1 MEASAGVIHRAFAF
15 TSSAVAHS
23 TRNDNGPAV
32 FDHACQSGIEAIVSK
47 RLDPQCRLDR
57 QRFGSKIRAKP
68 CAVRK
73 TGIRERLRYCWRSGR
88 GRMPGG
94 IASKAKGRPCQRLRL
109 WARAGVGLWS
119 PLLRNDKAMPSTKV
133 TGGFKQKVNSSKPRR
148 GRLRFALAPTLP
160 GDLLALPLRPLVSRC
175 DRFCRPGK
183 SSGPPPFAPSL
194 NVQGDDAHNNS
205 GFSVI

>member
-109 WARAGVGLWS
+109 WHEPGWGCGLPCCAPLNDAVNDSEAGVL
-119 PLLRNDKAMPSTKV
+119 TK
-133 TGGFKQKVNSSKPRR
+133 TYYA
-148 GRLRFALAPTLP
+148 GRLADRLILTIVMRY
-160 GDLLALPLRPLVSRC
+160 RPLVGGHHS
-175 DRFCRPGK
+175 K
-183 SSGPPPFAPSL
+183 IAPI
-194 NVQGDDAHNNS
+194 NPCTAPTR
-205 GFSVI
+205 